1 MPNDSRREVSDVLAF
16 KPFRRLSERIDST
29 VSTGGKSIRKGLCNC
44 GSNQQVILED
54 GSIPEFV
61 DVIIWAGQKSPCSLP
76 LLFFL
81 RGFVNVSIDD
91 MENPWLQQTRL
102 QNLGIQVE
110 W

>member
-1 MPNDSRREVSDVLAF
+1 MSDVLAF

-29 VSTGGKSIRKGLCNC
+29 VSTGESRSGKASAI
-44 GSNQQVILED
+44 GSNQQVILEH

-110 W
+110 WYVG